1 MFDLE
6 SQLKRPNR
14 QFLKSLQVITQL
26 IDFSQFSADRLT
38 RSIEKPIFLF
48 KTHSIINQLYE
59 NERNLYNF
67 VYLANNKWANYTINF
82 NVSFASVGIDQ

>member
-48 KTHSIINQLYE
+48 KTHSIIYQQYE

-67 VYLANNKWANYTINF
+67 VNLEDKWTNNTIDFNF
-82 NVSFASVGIDQ
+82 SFASVGIDQ